1 MSVHQWTDGI
11 AQELTE
17 ALLLREADLDVLE
30 LSGGLSSTAVELV
43 SQLEVKRKNSG
54 HLFSVIHIMHEITS
68 SISILQVRLTYPA
81 QHWRH
86 RCRVGERTNNVIIIL
101 IQVEIIF

>member
-11 AQELTE
+11 AQNLTE

-43 SQLEVKRKNSG
+43 SQLEVKRKNCS
-54 HLFSVIHIMHEITS
+54 HSFSVIHIMHEITS

-81 QHWRH
+81 TTLETSVQSR
-86 RCRVGERTNNVIIIL
+86 
-101 IQVEIIF
+101 